1 MRTVLSTLILVFLL
15 ASQSFA
21 EEGVNKVKKSK
32 LKIDKIGTVTSE
44 INEIITANIKASKSK
59 NKGKW
64 QGIGGKIFGKFYPKG
79 SDEIINV
86 SENKIHKINRKK
98 KKCETRPLVTEET
111 KEAQKSFKSIMKQM
125 RTGQDKR
132 KDLDEEE
139 RESNIEILAQKFV
152 VDKLKGEVT
161 RNGFMCN
168 QFLITFYTKSRNK
181 QTGLVRLDSASVKT
195 DMTKMTAEIRKA
207 LEIERAFGKNYFE
220 KLGLQFDF
228 MKQDLLGGGYLEKIK
243 QANKNLDVSFA
254 DQPNIAEQISKLDN
268 FYPIVTHGEM
278 YSIVLNAGQD
288 TQGEKD
294 TGDSDKTGV
303 TDIKKKGFGFAK
315 GLFGKK
321 KKDKPTGP
329 VPFLVF
335 DDELIKLTVGDFTDA
350 LHPPYKCKV
359 KN

>member
-1 MRTVLSTLILVFLL
+1 
-15 ASQSFA
+15 
-21 EEGVNKVKKSK
+21 
-32 LKIDKIGTVTSE
+32 
-44 INEIITANIKASKSK
+44 
-59 NKGKW
+59 
-64 QGIGGKIFGKFYPKG
+64 
-79 SDEIINV
+79 V

-220 KLGLQFDF
+220 KLGLEFDF

-254 DQPNIAEQISKLDN
+254 
-268 FYPIVTHGEM
+268 
-278 YSIVLNAGQD
+278 GQD
-288 TQGEKD
+288 AQGEKD
-294 TGDSDKTGV
+294 TGDSDKTGI

-335 DDELIKLTVGDFTDA
+335 DDKLIKLTVGDFTDA

>member
-1 MRTVLSTLILVFLL
+1 MRTILSTLILVFIL

-21 EEGVNKVKKSK
+21 DEGVSKVKKSK

-44 INEIITANIKASKSK
+44 VNEIITANIKASKSK

-64 QGIGGKIFGKFYPKG
+64 KGIGGKIFGKFYPKG

-98 KKCETRPLVTEET
+98 KKCETRLLVTEET
-111 KEAQKSFKSIMKQM
+111 QEAQKSFKGIMQQM
-125 RTGQDKR
+125 KAEQEKH
-132 KDLDEEE
+132 KDLNEEE
-139 RESNIEILAQKFV
+139 RESNIEILAQKFEV
-152 VDKLKGEVT
+152 EKLSGEVT
-161 RNGFMCN
+161 HNDFLCN
-168 QFLITFYTKSRNK
+168 QFVITFYTKSRNK

-195 DMTKMTAEIRKA
+195 DMTKMTDEIRKA

-220 KLGLQFDF
+220 KLGLEFDF
-228 MKQDLLGGGYLEKIK
+228 MKQNLLGGGYLEKIK
-243 QANKNLDVSFA
+243 QANKDQDVSFA
-254 DQPNIAEQISKLDN
+254 DQQNIAEQISKLEG
-268 FYPIVTHGEM
+268 FYPVVTHGEM
-278 YSIVLNAGQD
+278 YSIVVNAG
-288 TQGEKD
+288 QGEKD
-294 TGDSDKTGV
+294 AEDTQKTDV
-303 TDIKKKGFGFAK
+303 TNIKKKGFGFAK

-321 KKDKPTGP
+321 KKDEPTGP

>member
-1 MRTVLSTLILVFLL
+1 MRVILSTLILVLLL

-21 EEGVNKVKKSK
+21 EQGVRKVKKSK
-32 LKIDKIGTVTSE
+32 LKIDKIGTVTIE
-44 INEIITANIKASKSK
+44 ADEIITANIKASKSK

-64 QGIGGKIFGKFYPKG
+64 KGVGGKIFGKFYPKG

-111 KEAQKSFKSIMKQM
+111 KESQKSFKDIMQQM
-125 RTGQDKR
+125 KTEQN
-132 KDLDEEE
+132 
-139 RESNIEILAQKFV
+139 ESQGLEKEAKKEDSEILAHGFIVDNLNESVTHHDFACSKF
-152 VDKLKGEVT
+152 
-161 RNGFMCN
+161 R
-168 QFLITFYTKSRNK
+168 ITFFQKTRNK
-181 QTGLVRLDSASVKT
+181 QTGAVKLDSASILT
-195 DMTKMTAEIRKA
+195 DMTKITDEIRKA

-220 KLGLQFDF
+220 KLGIEFDF
-228 MKQDLLGGGYLEKIK
+228 MKQNVLGGGYLEKFK
-243 QANKNLDVSFA
+243 QANKDQDVSFA
-254 DQPNIAEQISKLDN
+254 DQQNIAEQISKLEG
-268 FYPIVTHGEM
+268 FYPVVTHGEM
-278 YSIVLNAGQD
+278 YSIVLNAGQ
-288 TQGEKD
+288 GEKD
-294 TGDSDKTGV
+294 TGNPQETDV

-315 GLFGKK
+315 SLFGKK
-321 KKDKPTGP
+321 KKDEPTGP